1 MAALRKRASRRQGT
15 YNGDASSPQCSHWR
29 DELKAPDQSRLK
41 ENGAA
46 GVPAEDANTRHRN
59 NKPRSLNELV
69 GQTEVVRRLT
79 ALVEITRRNEEVFPH
94 TLLLGTDGCGKKT
107 LAHIIAREM
116 GVNVRETSSA
126 AIDRVGDLAGIITD
140 LDKGDILLIVN
151 IGRLRNQ
158 LVDPLA
164 STLRTFELD
173 IMVGKGPGA
182 RAMKLALK
190 PFTLI
195 ATAERENDCPRELL
209 NSFDVVLPF
218 QRYREA
224 EIVELANRFA
234 AEACISIDLGAASVV
249 ANLAEGNP
257 GKAEILVRRLK
268 MVERQPISESDAQK
282 ILSIFGRGTGGPEP
296 SSGIVPSDWRLL
308 SGIEFEELITAFLKR
323 MGFTAEM
330 TKATGDGGV
339 DIEATLDRP
348 IIGGRYLFQCKRFA
362 ADALV
367 GSAAV
372 REFYG
377 ALIADR
383 KAVKGVFITTS
394 GFTPHAREFAQN
406 LPIELIDG
414 EQLARLIADNAEMDP
429 SKPKSTP

>member
-1 MAALRKRASRRQGT
+1 MEACLSIHM
-15 YNGDASSPQCSHWR
+15 GDQ
-29 DELKAPDQSRLK
+29 LKAPDQSRPK
-41 ENGAA
+41 GNGAD
-46 GVPAEDANTRHRN
+46 GVPAENASTRNQN
-59 NKPRSLNELV
+59 NEPRLLTDLV
-69 GQTEVVRRLT
+69 GQTEVVHRLT
-79 ALVEITRRNEEVFPH
+79 ALVEITRRNKEVFPH
-94 TLLLGTDGCGKKT
+94 TLLLGPDGCGKNT

-116 GVNVRETSSA
+116 GVNLREISSS
-126 AIDRVGDLAGIITD
+126 AIDRVGDFAAIIND

-151 IGRLRNQ
+151 IARLRNQ
-158 LVDPLA
+158 LVDLLA

-173 IMVGKGPGA
+173 IIVGKGPGA
-182 RAMKLALK
+182 RAMKLAIK

-195 ATAERENDCPRELL
+195 ATAEREDDCPRELL
-209 NSFDVVLPF
+209 TSFDVLLPF
-218 QRYREA
+218 QRYRAA

-234 AEACISIDLGAASVV
+234 GEAGISIDPGAASVV

-282 ILSIFGRGTGGPEP
+282 ILSIFGRGTSGPEP
-296 SSGIVPSDWRLL
+296 SPGIVLSDWRLL

-323 MGFTAEM
+323 MGFAAEM

-348 IIGGRYLFQCKRFA
+348 IVGGRYLFQCKRFA
-362 ADALV
+362 PDALV

-377 ALIADR
+377 ALVIL
-383 KAVKGVFITTS
+383 G
-394 GFTPHAREFAQN
+394 
-406 LPIELIDG
+406 
-414 EQLARLIADNAEMDP
+414 
-429 SKPKSTP
+429 